1 MRRWDL
7 MHYVF
12 TISVAA
18 ASLAGCGGTQPPIGA
33 PGAMPQGR
41 HASGS
46 SYKVVYNFTGG
57 SDGAQPY
64 AGLIDVNGTLYGTTS
79 QGGGSGCATTI
90 TSGCGTVFSIT
101 PSGQETVL
109 HAFTGGSDGANPK
122 AALID
127 VNGTLYGTTFHGGDT
142 KCKGCGTVFSI
153 TPSGVEK
160 VLHSFSGPPDGAW
173 PAAALINV
181 NGTLY
186 GTTAEGGTSGGCRLG
201 LPKRGCGTV
210 YSISPSGSENVL
222 FRLVGPAT
230 GSYPAASLI
239 DVNGTLYGTTEN
251 GGGGHGPGTVYT
263 VTPSGLGK
271 LLYHF
276 TYKELVG
283 FAPAAALIDVKGLLY
298 GTLSS
303 GSGRGKKKDRG
314 GPGTVVSI
322 TTSGTVKVVYNFG
335 FTDGASP
342 SASLINVRGTLYGTT
357 TAGGVRGCF
366 SPNSYG
372 CGTVFS
378 VTRGGTEKVLH
389 SFSYGG
395 SDGYFP
401 ASNLIN
407 VNGTLYGTTAYGGTR
422 GYGYGTVYAITP

>member
-7 MHYVF
+7 MHYGFHRSAWPPHRLQAAVE
-12 TISVAA
+12 TLAA
-18 ASLAGCGGTQPPIGA
+18 ADRRAGRDAARPPCVWVVLQGGVQLYRRLRRGA
-33 PGAMPQGR
+33 ARCRADRRKRYTLRHDFPGRWFGMRYYDHVWLRNRVQHNSKRPR
-41 HASGS
+41 
-46 SYKVVYNFTGG
+46 
-57 SDGAQPY
+57 DGAARVY
-64 AGLIDVNGTLYGTTS
+64 RRLRR
-79 QGGGSGCATTI
+79 
-90 TSGCGTVFSIT
+90 
-101 PSGQETVL
+101 
-109 HAFTGGSDGANPK
+109 ANPK

-251 GGGGHGPGTVYT
+251 GGGGHGPGPF
-263 VTPSGLGK
+263 TP
-271 LLYHF
+271 
-276 TYKELVG
+276 
-283 FAPAAALIDVKGLLY
+283 
-298 GTLSS
+298 
-303 GSGRGKKKDRG
+303 
-314 GPGTVVSI
+314 
-322 TTSGTVKVVYNFG
+322 
-335 FTDGASP
+335 
-342 SASLINVRGTLYGTT
+342 
-357 TAGGVRGCF
+357 
-366 SPNSYG
+366 
-372 CGTVFS
+372 
-378 VTRGGTEKVLH
+378 
-389 SFSYGG
+389 
-395 SDGYFP
+395 
-401 ASNLIN
+401 
-407 VNGTLYGTTAYGGTR
+407 
-422 GYGYGTVYAITP
+422 

>member
-160 VLHSFSGPPDGAW
+160 VLHSFSGPPD
-173 PAAALINV
+173 
-181 NGTLY
+181 
-186 GTTAEGGTSGGCRLG
+186 
-201 LPKRGCGTV
+201 
-210 YSISPSGSENVL
+210 
-222 FRLVGPAT
+222 
-230 GSYPAASLI
+230 
-239 DVNGTLYGTTEN
+239 
-251 GGGGHGPGTVYT
+251 
-263 VTPSGLGK
+263 
-271 LLYHF
+271 
-276 TYKELVG
+276 
-283 FAPAAALIDVKGLLY
+283 
-298 GTLSS
+298 
-303 GSGRGKKKDRG
+303 
-314 GPGTVVSI
+314 
-322 TTSGTVKVVYNFG
+322 
-335 FTDGASP
+335 
-342 SASLINVRGTLYGTT
+342 VRGPLRLDQRERHALRHDCGRRH
-357 TAGGVRGCF
+357 VR
-366 SPNSYG
+366 
-372 CGTVFS
+372 
-378 VTRGGTEKVLH
+378 RM
-389 SFSYGG
+389 
-395 SDGYFP
+395 P
-401 ASNLIN
+401 ARA
-407 VNGTLYGTTAYGGTR
+407 T
-422 GYGYGTVYAITP
+422 

>member
-1 MRRWDL
+1 MR
-7 MHYVF
+7 
-12 TISVAA
+12 
-18 ASLAGCGGTQPPIGA
+18 G
-33 PGAMPQGR
+33 
-41 HASGS
+41 
-46 SYKVVYNFTGG
+46 
-57 SDGAQPY
+57 
-64 AGLIDVNGTLYGTTS
+64 
-79 QGGGSGCATTI
+79 
-90 TSGCGTVFSIT
+90 
-101 PSGQETVL
+101 
-109 HAFTGGSDGANPK
+109 PK
-122 AALID
+122 
-127 VNGTLYGTTFHGGDT
+127 
-142 KCKGCGTVFSI
+142 
-153 TPSGVEK
+153 
-160 VLHSFSGPPDGAW
+160 
-173 PAAALINV
+173 AAALINV

-335 FTDGASP
+335 FTDGAYSQREFDQC
-342 SASLINVRGTLYGTT
+342 AR
-357 TAGGVRGCF
+357 
-366 SPNSYG
+366 
-372 CGTVFS
+372 
-378 VTRGGTEKVLH
+378 
-389 SFSYGG
+389 
-395 SDGYFP
+395 
-401 ASNLIN
+401 
-407 VNGTLYGTTAYGGTR
+407 
-422 GYGYGTVYAITP
+422 YAIRHDHRGRRERLLLSQQLRLRDGL